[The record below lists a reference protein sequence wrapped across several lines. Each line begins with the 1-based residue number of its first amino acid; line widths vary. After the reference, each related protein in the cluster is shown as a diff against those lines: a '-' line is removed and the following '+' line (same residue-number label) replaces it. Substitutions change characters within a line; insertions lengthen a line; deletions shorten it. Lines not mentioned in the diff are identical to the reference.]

1 MSDRTAK
8 MKAESRVAILLSAV
22 YEQTRYEINTI
33 KRAITIVDKALRES
47 MDDDENNEHT
57 KRLGQLVGELL
68 AFAELVEN
76 RGSQHAEE
84 LIKGAEDPEV
94 NTKPHSSVV

>member
-57 KRLGQLVGELL
+57 KRLGHLVGELL

-76 RGSQHAEE
+76 RGNQHAEE
-84 LIKGAEDPEV
+84 LVKGAETPEI
-94 NTKPHSSVV
+94 NAKQHSSVV

>member
-1 MSDRTAK
+1 MSDSTPN
-8 MKAESRVAILLSAV
+8 MKARSRVAILLSAV

-47 MDDDENNEHT
+47 MDDDQNNEHT
-57 KRLGQLVGELL
+57 KRLGLLVGELL

-76 RGSQHAEE
+76 RGNQHAEE
-84 LIKGAEDPEV
+84 LLSHAESPEG
-94 NTKPHSSVV
+94 NTRPHSSVV

>member
-47 MDDDENNEHT
+47 MDEENNEHT

-84 LIKGAEDPEV
+84 LLKGAEDPEAT
-94 NTKPHSSVV
+94 TKPHSSVV